1 MKRYLITKENQGEIG
16 YMDSSQVH
24 NVGDVNS
31 FSGIGVTKGHPSEDE
46 EGESGVE
53 VEKGEEERIPQR
65 LGDLSSEA
73 LDYIQI
79 LKSEWAIVEKAFD
92 EAFWSSLE
100 LAALGPGTV
109 VCDYMS
115 YVFMFLSIATSNMVA
130 TSIARE
136 ENHKISILLFVGF
149 TCGVGMLPLT
159 KSHGCTNI
167 NSPFYRPKNLSIVP
181 AANTYVQIQGLA
193 WPSILVGW
201 VAQSASLGMGIIRGI
216 GDIVL
221 CCFLGYGIVGAAW
234 ATMVSQIIAAC
245 MMIESLNKKGF
256 NAYSIPVPS
265 PKELLKIFELAAS
278 VFITMISK
286 HGALSFLDSH
296 SCRRFSFSFYFR
308 YARGEPAEAIWKLK
322 RIDYDWLELFGI
334 TNRLAVGSLWLPKLL
349 ICLVDIQRWYSILS
363 SLVGSLALYEVLIR
377 RFPKVK
383 RTSEQ
388 LKEDGLAPLS
398 PATNSSW
405 LFENSIKLPDMENA
419 TFYRQFIMSD
429 LGKILRI
436 AWAQEEGCFD
446 RFWQIFDGEEGC
458 CGENSSLNP
467 RRPLKINVRDAANN
481 FDLNVAD
488 PRPECRKFPW
498 NTLEMTLK
506 VPRSGLLRPTMM

>member
-1 MKRYLITKENQGEIG
+1 MDFRAEEESLYNVMVGPNSAAERSEGASTVDCDRAEGVGGRTESVSHEEICTKEDIKGEDSCFSEVPLAEGHYTGEEERKIGVNGGSTRVGFSNIISRSLVDEMRVGSGEELAAVEEGADLEVRDLISEVYTSEEVVLDGNIESFSREKLVLEEDTCIVDGRDTVVRVYETIPNQLKENLGEICVTV
-16 YMDSSQVH
+16 DSSQVH
-24 NVGDVNS
+24 SVGDVNS

-53 VEKGEEERIPQR
+53 VVKEGHGAATQEVLVKQ
-65 LGDLSSEA
+65 
-73 LDYIQI
+73 IQG
-79 LKSEWAIVEKAFD
+79 
-92 EAFWSSLE
+92 SSLE

-149 TCGVGMLPLT
+149 TCGVGMLLLT
-159 KSHGCTNI
+159 KVTGAQILTA
-167 NSPFYRPKNLSIVP
+167 FTGPKNLSIVP

-234 ATMVSQIIAAC
+234 ATMVSQIIAAF

-296 SCRRFSFSFYFR
+296 SYR
-308 YARGEPAEAIWKLK
+308 
-322 RIDYDWLELFGI
+322 
-334 TNRLAVGSLWLPKLL
+334 
-349 ICLVDIQRWYSILS
+349 
-363 SLVGSLALYEVLIR
+363 EV
-377 RFPKVK
+377 
-383 RTSEQ
+383 
-388 LKEDGLAPLS
+388 
-398 PATNSSW
+398 
-405 LFENSIKLPDMENA
+405 
-419 TFYRQFIMSD
+419 
-429 LGKILRI
+429 
-436 AWAQEEGCFD
+436 
-446 RFWQIFDGEEGC
+446 
-458 CGENSSLNP
+458 
-467 RRPLKINVRDAANN
+467 
-481 FDLNVAD
+481 
-488 PRPECRKFPW
+488 
-498 NTLEMTLK
+498 
-506 VPRSGLLRPTMM
+506 